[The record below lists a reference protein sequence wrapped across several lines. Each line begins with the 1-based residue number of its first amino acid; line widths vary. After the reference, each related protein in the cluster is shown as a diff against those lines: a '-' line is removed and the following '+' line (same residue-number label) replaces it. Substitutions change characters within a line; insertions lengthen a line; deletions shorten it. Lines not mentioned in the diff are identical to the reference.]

1 MNIQEVCEKWEKTG
15 LLNGLVERREVMAS
29 CLQAQIEFNE
39 ECGDSIPVE
48 WRRSSIPV
56 VRRVF
61 GETSMVFKN
70 DFSDEHAGNTSFY
83 MFKQTWNPPMSGDL
97 NEEAE
102 YVASFSAMILKE
114 LNENF
119 HDFRRQINFYGISA
133 NDNDNGQVVLYY
145 V

>member
-1 MNIQEVCEKWEKTG
+1 MNIQEVCERWEKTG
-15 LLNGLVERREVMAS
+15 MLNGCSDRKEVMAS
-29 CLQAQIEFNE
+29 CLQAQLEFNE
-39 ECGDSIPVE
+39 EAGKSLPDA
-48 WRRSSIPV
+48 WRRASIPV

-61 GETSMVFKN
+61 GETKVVFKN

-83 MFKQTWNPPMSGDL
+83 MFKQTWNPPKDGDL
-97 NEEAE
+97 NEEAD
-102 YVASFSAMILKE
+102 YVAAFAATLVKE

-119 HDFRRQINFYGISA
+119 HDFRRQVNFYGISA